1 MQHIAWLLFTITAA
15 IIGSWIGLRIGI
27 PAGALIGAICSVGL
41 LQILTGSAWFPPEIK
56 PFATSII
63 GAYLGMRITRADIQS
78 LKKIPAAAAIMVAGM
93 LGYNIV
99 CGIVLQH
106 LGGLDIMTG
115 ILASAPGGMTEMS
128 LVALDLNANSAIVS
142 SIQMI
147 RFAVIAPIVP
157 ILHRFI
163 LAHWQHENNQ
173 SDEIADLGVPLRS
186 AGLKDTTFA
195 LAIGLTAG
203 MIGKATGLPAGTL
216 CFSLAA
222 CASYN
227 LYFEVGTLPTG
238 IRYAAQCSNG
248 ALIGIKLLMSE
259 LLLLGSILPVVI
271 IVTLG
276 WIVVNLLLGW
286 ALYRYGKLSP
296 ETALF
301 AAAPGGMS
309 DMALISAE
317 LGGNSAQV
325 TVLQLCRVVCV
336 IILCPSIALIVS

>member
-1 MQHIAWLLFTITAA
+1 MT
-15 IIGSWIGLRIGI
+15 
-27 PAGALIGAICSVGL
+27 
-41 LQILTGSAWFPPEIK
+41 
-56 PFATSII
+56 

-99 CGIVLQH
+99 CGIVLQR

-128 LVALDLNANSAIVS
+128 LVALDLDANSAIVS
-142 SIQMI
+142 SIQII

-157 ILHRFI
+157 ILHRFT
-163 LAHWQHENNQ
+163 LAHWQHDSNQ
-173 SDEIADLGVPLRS
+173 SDETADLGVPLRA
-186 AGLKDTTFA
+186 AGLKDTAFA

-203 MIGKATGLPAGTL
+203 MIGKASGLPAGTL

-259 LLLLGSILPVVI
+259 LLLSSILPVVI
-271 IVTLG
+271 IITLG

-317 LGGNSAQV
+317 LGGNAAQV